1 MKPLDRCSASRVVR
15 AALFLLSPFACVSRE
30 ATTPPDKSTA
40 TVVRAPFGVLPSGDS
55 VHVFTLTNASGVE
68 MRVMNYGGIVTSLRT
83 PDRSGAMG
91 DIVLGYDNL
100 DSYVKATP
108 YFGALVGR
116 YANRIAKGTFM
127 LDSAR
132 YSLAVNNGAN
142 ALHGGLKGFDKVMW
156 RAETTRD
163 STGVGVVL
171 RYTSHDGEEGYPGTL
186 TVQVTYTLTNS
197 NEFAI
202 DYLATSDKATLVN
215 LTQHSYFNLAGD
227 GAGDVLHHVVA
238 INADT
243 FTPVDSTLIPTGRLQ
258 PVKGTPFDLR
268 APVAIGAHIN
278 ESDAQLKIA
287 GGYDHNF
294 VINRTGAGLAHAARV
309 VEPTSGRTLDVA
321 TTEPGLQFYTG
332 NFLDGRNI
340 GKGGH
345 VYLKRNGFCLESQ
358 HFPDSPNQSTF
369 PSTILRPGAEYRSRT
384 VYTFGVEP

>member
-1 MKPLDRCSASRVVR
+1 MKPLDRCIASRAVR
-15 AALFLLSPFACVSRE
+15 AALFLLSPFACVSRD
-30 ATTPPDKSTA
+30 TTKPPHKPNA

-55 VHVFTLTNASGVE
+55 VQVFTLTNLNGVE
-68 MRVMNYGGIVTSLRT
+68 MRVMNYGGIVISLRT
-83 PDRSGAMG
+83 PDRNGALG
-91 DIVLGYDNL
+91 DIVLGYDNI
-100 DSYVKATP
+100 DGYVKATP

-156 RAETTRD
+156 RAETTQD

-171 RYTSHDGEEGYPGTL
+171 RYTSNEGEEGYPGTL
-186 TVQVTYTLTNS
+186 TVQVTYTLTNR
-197 NEFAI
+197 NQFAI
-202 DYLATSDKATLVN
+202 DYLATSDKATPVN

-227 GAGDVLHHVVA
+227 GAGDVLAHVVSL
-238 INADT
+238 NADT
-243 FTPVDSTLIPTGRLQ
+243 FTPVDSTLIPTGLLQ

-294 VINRTGAGLAHAARV
+294 VINRTGAGVTLAARV

-332 NFLDGRNI
+332 NFLDGSNI

>member
-1 MKPLDRCSASRVVR
+1 MMPHDRCSASRVVR
-15 AALFLLSPFACVSRE
+15 AALFLLCPFACVSRDT
-30 ATTPPDKSTA
+30 TTPPATA

-55 VHVFTLTNASGVE
+55 VHVFTLTNANGVE
-68 MRVMNYGGIVTSLRT
+68 MRVMNYGGIVLSLRT
-83 PDRSGAMG
+83 PDRRGALG
-91 DIVLGYDNL
+91 DIVLGYDSI
-100 DSYVKATP
+100 DGYVKATP

-156 RAETTRD
+156 RAESTQD

-171 RYTSHDGEEGYPGTL
+171 RYTSNEGEEGYPGTL
-186 TVQVTYTLTNS
+186 TVQVTYTLTNR

-202 DYLATSDKATLVN
+202 DYLATSDKATPVN

-227 GAGDVLHHVVA
+227 GAGDVLAHVVSL
-238 INADT
+238 NADT
-243 FTPVDSTLIPTGRLQ
+243 FTPVDSTLIPMGRLQ

-278 ESDAQLKIA
+278 ESDVQLKIA

-294 VINRTGAGLAHAARV
+294 VINRTGAGLTHAARV
-309 VEPTSGRTLDVA
+309 VEPRSGRTLDVA
-321 TTEPGLQFYTG
+321 TTEPGIQFYSG
-332 NFLDGRNI
+332 NFLDGSNI

-345 VYLKRNGFCLESQ
+345 VYLRRNGFCLETQ